1 MKQIA
6 VIALT
11 AFIANVVMA
20 KLNKMMLKGA

>member
-20 KLNKMMLKGA
+20 KLNKMMNKGA